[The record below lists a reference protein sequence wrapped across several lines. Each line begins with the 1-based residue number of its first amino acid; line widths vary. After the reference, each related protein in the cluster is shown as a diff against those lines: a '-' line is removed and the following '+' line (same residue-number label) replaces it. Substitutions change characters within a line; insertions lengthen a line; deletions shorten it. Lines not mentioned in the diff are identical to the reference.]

1 MLSGRVRLGGIG
13 STDKEGYVEVLGTN
27 GQWGG
32 ICDNGFDMNDAEVIC
47 RMLGFPFA
55 TLALASSDAADLYGT
70 APSGNNFVLN
80 DLGCAGKEDTL
91 FDCAHSGE
99 WNNNCGA
106 AGTAGVQCA
115 ISKL

>member
-1 MLSGRVRLGGIG
+1 MRLGGNG
-13 STDKEGYVEVLGTN
+13 SSAYEGYVEGLGTN
-27 GQWGG
+27 GQWHG
-32 ICDNGFDMNDAEVIC
+32 ICHNNFDMNDADVIC
-47 RMLGFPFA
+47 SMLGHGPALEAFA
-55 TLALASSDAADLYGT
+55 NSTADDLYGT